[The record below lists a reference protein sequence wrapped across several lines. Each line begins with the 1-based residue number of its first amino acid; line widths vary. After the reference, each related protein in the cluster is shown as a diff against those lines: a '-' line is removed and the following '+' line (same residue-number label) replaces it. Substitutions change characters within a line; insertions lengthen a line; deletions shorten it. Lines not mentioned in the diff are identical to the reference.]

1 VFTAIL
7 ATVWHN
13 LTGLNNYHSS
23 PVVYHQ
29 RENGANVVRSNEN
42 PYAKNPFVSSGSA
55 KDESPLF
62 ASESETSRVDKL
74 QGWIHS
80 SLKGHD
86 IKSPNEITRE
96 EQSVLGDVHRDMSR
110 DEFTAT
116 VRRPTSKSVSLSFRK
131 LFCDTNKTR
140 MPLLRTNVK
149 PLRNAKQA
157 RTHIRPSTHPKR
169 FVHGQ
174 IRSLFIFS

>member
-23 PVVYHQ
+23 PVAYHQ
-29 RENGANVVRSNEN
+29 SSRVSNGANVVRFNEN
-42 PYAKNPFVSSGSA
+42 PNAKNPFVSGGSA

-62 ASESETSRVDKL
+62 ASESETSQVDKL

-86 IKSPNEITRE
+86 SKSPNEITRE

-116 VRRPTSKSVSLSFRK
+116 VRRPTSKSKDEPDVTAAAVEK
-131 LFCDTNKTR
+131 NY
-140 MPLLRTNVK
+140 
-149 PLRNAKQA
+149 Q
-157 RTHIRPSTHPKR
+157 
-169 FVHGQ
+169 GY
-174 IRSLFIFS
+174 